1 MVEAA
6 FSNIFNI
13 SRDYVLFFAGFSYII
28 LATACLITVRQGRK
42 ELPWLVMAHFALFFG
57 IGALIE
63 LPAIITE
70 HPLFFKAMK
79 LFFSLAGAI
88 LLVEFARRGN
98 PLADGKTLGRW
109 VLILP
114 VLAMLAGLPSQGL
127 EGAEQVVHNSFGV
140 LGFLGTAIVFW
151 RRSRLTAG
159 RERLYLFLI
168 GISFLLFALNCF
180 WRHIPPLQRITQ
192 TYFQAF
198 QHLHYE
204 AVHPFIAGV
213 LTLSIAFLLTQVT
226 FLKSEDASVS
236 AYLNRKSRSY
246 FYISAFIVLVIFL
259 GGWQLTNQ
267 VGRYFLKET
276 ASLARLDADMM
287 ADHLGG
293 ILESANQ
300 GAMHL
305 ANIKSIREAI
315 TGKDKKKL
323 ELAGEDLA
331 NALFS
336 YKLNKCLL
344 VDQLGR
350 VIASSQIDI
359 NKVPRGIDPS
369 LPVLANA
376 LSGRRGYEILFDEAV
391 EAPLYWVGFP
401 VRDIRGNIKGA
412 LILVKNMQEAEY
424 SLRKHKYSFLI
435 DEDGV
440 IILAGQP
447 GLRLMRLWPLSAE
460 EKLSSL
466 KRDRHGFTPRGALLA
481 GRSKDNI
488 FNLDG
493 SPHLLVR
500 SFHQWPI
507 HILTR
512 LDHVRWA
519 RLATI
524 LVLFLL
530 ASAVLIFFIDSSRL
544 VATSARLLNAETRF
558 EVIFH
563 SVPSAIMILD
573 KPDGKILS
581 ENTFVQQWL
590 GYDLTELQEMTLKD
604 LRAAPPKD
612 RSHQHYRK
620 KDGAVVDVEEVQ
632 AVITL
637 DDEINQLI
645 IAHDVTDRNRA
656 EEDLRL
662 AKEFSDSVV
671 KIAAAMIVV
680 LDRKGN
686 VVLFN
691 DHAEQV
697 TGWRR
702 EEVLGQ
708 GWFNRFIP
716 KAETPAIQDVFQIL
730 LKEKTSLAHEN
741 PIITKDGEQRII
753 NWNNTTLQDR
763 NGEARLVIATGVD
776 VTQQKKNEAILT
788 RLSLSDG
795 LTGVA
800 NRRSLD
806 DFLDRQWKR
815 AAREGTSVS
824 LIMGDIDFFKRY
836 NDTLG
841 HQAGDACLIR
851 VAAVMQSALKRPLD
865 LLARFGGE
873 EFAVV
878 LPDTEKEGALKV
890 AHDIQSRLLSLGL
903 PHPDSDAGP
912 LVTMSLGV
920 ASATPLPGMPAEE
933 LIAAADK
940 ALYQAKAGGRNRIE
954 YAGFPTGKS

>member
-6 FSNIFNI
+6 FDNIFNI
-13 SRDYVLFFAGFSYII
+13 SRDYVLFVAGFSYII
-28 LATACLITVRQGRK
+28 LATACLITMRQGRK
-42 ELPWLVMAHFALFFG
+42 DLPWLVLAHFALFFG

-70 HPLFFKAMK
+70 HPLFFKAVK
-79 LFFSLAGAI
+79 LLFILTGAI

-114 VLAMLAGLPSQGL
+114 FLAMLADLAYQGL
-127 EGAEQVVHNSFGV
+127 EGSEQVVLNSFGI
-140 LGFLGTAIVFW
+140 LGFLGTAVVFW

-168 GISFLLFALNCF
+168 GISFLLLALNCF
-180 WRHIPPLQRITQ
+180 WWHIPPLQRITQ

-198 QHLHYE
+198 LHIHYE

-213 LTLSIAFLLTQVT
+213 LALSIAFLLTQVT
-226 FLKSEDASVS
+226 FLKSEDAS

-246 FYISAFIVLVIFL
+246 FYISAFIIIVILL

-293 ILESANQ
+293 VLESATQ

-344 VDQLGR
+344 VDQMGR
-350 VIASSQIDI
+350 VIASSQIDM
-359 NKVPRGIDPS
+359 NKVPGRIDPS

-376 LSGRRGYEILFDEAV
+376 LSGRRGYDIVFDEAE

-401 VRDIRGNIKGA
+401 VRDIRGDTKGA

-466 KRDRHGFTPRGALLA
+466 KRDRHRFTPREALLS

-488 FNLDG
+488 FQLDG

-512 LDHVRWA
+512 LDHVRWT

-544 VATSARLLNAETRF
+544 VATSAQLINAETRF
-558 EVIFH
+558 QVIYH

-573 KPDGKILS
+573 KPDGNILS
-581 ENTFVQQWL
+581 ENAFVQQWL
-590 GYDLTELQEMTLKD
+590 GYDLTELQKMTMKD

-612 RSHQHYRK
+612 QSHQHYRK
-620 KDGAVVDVEEVQ
+620 KDGTVVDVEEVQ
-632 AVITL
+632 AVIAL

-671 KIAAAMIVV
+671 KIAAAIIVV

-686 VVLFN
+686 IVLFN

-708 GWFNRFIP
+708 GWLDRFIA
-716 KAETPAIQDVFQIL
+716 KAEASAVQDVFQIL

-741 PIITKDGEQRII
+741 PIITRDGEIRVI

-776 VTQQKKNEAILT
+776 VTEQKNNEAILK
-788 RLSLSDG
+788 RLSLLDG

-800 NRRSLD
+800 NRRNLD

-836 NDTLG
+836 NDALG

-851 VAAVMQSALKRPLD
+851 VAATMQGALKRPLD

-878 LPDTEKEGALKV
+878 LPDTEKKGAMKV
-890 AHDIQSRLLSLGL
+890 ARDIQSRLLSLGL
-903 PHPDSDAGP
+903 PHPDSAASP

-920 ASATPLPGMPAEE
+920 ASAAPSPGMPAEE

-954 YAGFPTGKS
+954 YAEFPAGKS